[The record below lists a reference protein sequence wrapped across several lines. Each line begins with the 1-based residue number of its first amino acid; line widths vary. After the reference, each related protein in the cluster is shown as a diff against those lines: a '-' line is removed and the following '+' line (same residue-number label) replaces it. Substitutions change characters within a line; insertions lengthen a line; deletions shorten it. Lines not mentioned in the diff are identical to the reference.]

1 MKINAGQLEWNTE
14 IHNPNT
20 HQSSDAIFSLA
31 KCLPKKK
38 SVVNI
43 RIKLYNIVA
52 SPMIQLGEKTLQ
64 EEAQTL
70 LITKYI
76 LLRR

>member
-1 MKINAGQLEWNTE
+1 MKINAGKLEQNTE

-43 RIKLYNIVA
+43 GIKLCNTVA
-52 SPMIQLGEKTLQ
+52 SPMRKLGEKTLQ
-64 EEAQTL
+64 EEAQAL
-70 LITKYI
+70 LITTYI